1 MEIANLKQMPVTA
14 IKGVGAEREKLLQ
27 KLNVNSVY
35 DLLYV
40 FPREYENRGNQKT
53 ISELEDD
60 ETVTVHA
67 MIGSRPVERRIRSN
81 LSVCK
86 FAIKDATGNASI
98 VFYNQPFLK
107 NTFRFGQWYY
117 FYGKVSKNFGVTEL
131 QSPTYAKEAQGIVP
145 IYPLTQGL
153 SQNVLRK
160 TIQTAFLQAGEV
172 SDYLPAWILEE
183 YGLCPLSEA
192 LYTIHFPT
200 DEQQVAKA
208 RTRLVFDE
216 LFLLQLSLFQ
226 VRNRLKEEVQGFAF
240 QKVPELQQF
249 IEGLPFSLTEAQRQ
263 VLREIEAD
271 MESTKV
277 MNRLV
282 QGDVGSGKTIVALL
296 AMLKAV
302 RSGYQAAY
310 MAPTEILA
318 EQHFRN
324 INGFLEG
331 TGVRTAILKG
341 SQSRVQREA
350 VLTQIADGE
359 ADIIIGTHALI
370 QESVAFSK
378 LGLVITDEQHRFG
391 VRQREILSEKSQGVP
406 DVLVMTATPIPR
418 TLGLILYGDLDISV
432 IDTMPR
438 GRLPIKTY
446 VVGESMRARITK
458 FILKQVEEGHQAYIV
473 CPAIEEKEENAGM
486 PELQQLK
493 KAEEYYKE
501 VTDSLNG
508 AFRHVEVGLIHGKM
522 KRAEQETTMARFA
535 AGEIKIL
542 IATTVIEVGVDVPN
556 ATLMVVEN
564 AERFGLAQLHQ
575 LRGRVGRGKD
585 QSFCVLFCQSNSDV
599 SRERMQVM
607 AGTTDGFVIAQKD
620 LEIRGPGEFF
630 GTRQHGLPV
639 LKIANLYQDTQI
651 LRLAQKAA
659 GQFLQGGFRLSG
671 VEKNVIN
678 GLISDIVL

>member
-1 MEIANLKQMPVTA
+1 MDITSLKQMPVTT

-40 FPREYENRGNQKT
+40 FPREYENRGKLKT
-53 ISELEDD
+53 ISELEDG
-60 ETVTVHA
+60 EVVTVHA
-67 MIGSRPVERRIRSN
+67 MIGSRPTERRIRSN
-81 LSVCK
+81 FSICK

-117 FYGKVSKNFGVTEL
+117 FYGKVSKNFGVIEL
-131 QSPTYAKEAQGIVP
+131 QSPTYDKELQGIVP

-160 TIQTAFLQAGEV
+160 TIQTAFSQVVAI
-172 SDYLPAWILEE
+172 SDYLPAWLLEE
-183 YGLCPLSEA
+183 YHLCSLSEA
-192 LYTIHFPT
+192 LYQIHFPQN
-200 DEQQVAKA
+200 EKQVARA

-226 VRNRLKEEVQGFAF
+226 VRNRLKEEVQGFSF
-240 QKVPELQQF
+240 QKVPELRRF
-249 IEGLPFSLTEAQRQ
+249 MDGLPFSLTDAQRQ

-271 MESTKV
+271 MESPKV

-324 INGFLEG
+324 INRFLEG
-331 TGVRTAILKG
+331 TGVRTTLLKG
-341 SQSRVQREA
+341 SQTKIQREQ
-350 VLTQIADGE
+350 VLQQIVKGE
-359 ADIIIGTHALI
+359 ADIVIGTHALI
-370 QESVAFSK
+370 QESVQFHN

-391 VRQREILSEKSQGVP
+391 VRQREILSEKSGGVP

-446 VVGESMRARITK
+446 VVGESMRERITK
-458 FILKQVEEGHQAYIV
+458 FILKQVEEGHQVYIV
-473 CPAIEEKEENAGM
+473 CPAIEEKEETADM
-486 PELQQLK
+486 PESQGLK

-501 VTDSLNG
+501 VTNPASG
-508 AFRHVEVGLIHGKM
+508 VFRHVQVGLIHGKM
-522 KRAEQETTMARFA
+522 KRAEQEATMARFA
-535 AGEIKIL
+535 AGEVNIL

-575 LRGRVGRGKD
+575 LRGRVGRGKE

-659 GQFLQGGFRLSG
+659 GQFLQGSFCIPEP
-671 VEKNVIN
+671 EKIVIN
-678 GLISDIVL
+678 SLISDIIL